1 MERRAYECPCSI
13 YVIAAASETKEK
25 SISLPV
31 DLTGLLE
38 RKMAT
43 HL

>member
-1 MERRAYECPCSI
+1 MERCAHEFLCSV
-13 YVIAAASETKEK
+13 YVLAAASETNEK
-25 SISLPV
+25 SISMPV